1 MEIHQVRYF
10 LALSRSLNFTRA
22 AEECNV
28 TQPALSRGIIQ
39 LEAELGGDLVRREG
53 KLTHLTNLGQTVLPA
68 LQQCYDASKRAKSLA
83 DSFLKEGHAPLYV
96 AMSRSIEM
104 ALLSPVFSEMTKAF
118 PKIEIRITRG
128 PGHEIS
134 EKLKSGA
141 AEIAIAGPLEEEWDR
156 LNARR
161 LYEQHYGVLVG
172 HDHHLARA
180 FTIDLDALQ
189 GQRLLA
195 CPNCT
200 MTDRLTDAIR
210 MSSSAEI
217 VRHEIPHIDDL
228 AGLVHAGFGI
238 GVVPFERHIAQD
250 LRVVG
255 INGLDLTRWI
265 HAITVAGRPQ
275 SPAAATL
282 VNLLRVR
289 HWPVSEVTR
298 GRAAAVLQ

>member
-68 LQQCYDASKRAKSLA
+68 LQQCYEASRRAKSLA
-83 DSFLKEGHAPLYV
+83 DSFLKEGHAPLHV
-96 AMSRSIEM
+96 ALSRSIEM
-104 ALLSPVFSEMTKAF
+104 ALLSPILSEMTTAF

-128 PGHEIS
+128 PAHEIS
-134 EKLKSGA
+134 ERLKNGA
-141 AEIAIAGPLEEEWDR
+141 AEIAIAGPLEEDWDR

-161 LYEQHYGVLVG
+161 LYEQHYGVLIG

-180 FTIDLDALQ
+180 LTINLDALT

-195 CPNCT
+195 CPSCM
-200 MTDRLTDAIR
+200 MTDRLVDAIR
-210 MSSSAEI
+210 MASSTEI
-217 VRHEIPHIDDL
+217 VRHEIPLIDDL
-228 AGLVHAGFGI
+228 AGLVRAGFGI
-238 GVVPFERHIAQD
+238 GVVPFERHIADD
-250 LRVVG
+250 LRIVG
-255 INGLDLTRWI
+255 INGLDLSRWI

-275 SPAAATL
+275 SAAAGTL

-289 HWPVSEVTR
+289 RWPVSDGTL
-298 GRAAAVLQ
+298 GRAEATLQ